1 MAEKPTYE
9 QLEKRCQVLQ
19 EKLDQHKQ
27 AEAALLDSE
36 KRYRDLFDNIND
48 LIMIHDTDGSLL
60 DVNPAV
66 SKLSGYS
73 PEELIGRP
81 ISDFI
86 IPEFQ
91 RLFKDE
97 YLKEINNTGHSEGIA
112 IFQAKDGR
120 EYYVEYRNTLV
131 QPPRSD
137 RYISGLGRDITD
149 RILAERAR
157 RESEEHYRTVFQT
170 TGTATIIVESDETI
184 SLANSTFED
193 LSGFSKEEIEGKKG
207 WTEFV
212 NKDDLEPIREF
223 HRACKDDPGAGP
235 ANFEFEFVDRYGN
248 LNNILVIIAMI
259 PGTEKSVVSLL
270 NITDRKRAEEALRR
284 SHAQL
289 EFRVQQRT
297 AELAEANMQ
306 LTREIE
312 ERRKAEKEVRK
323 LSGLLPICSSCKK
336 IRDDTGYWNELE
348 DYIQKHSEAE
358 FSHSVCPD
366 CAQKLYPGLKIYD

>member
-1 MAEKPTYE
+1 MAEKLTYE

-19 EKLDQHKQ
+19 EKLDRHKQ
-27 AEAALLDSE
+27 AEAALLESE
-36 KRYRDLFDNIND
+36 KRYRDLFDSIND
-48 LIMIHDTDGSLL
+48 LIMIHATDGRLL

-66 SKLSGYS
+66 SKLSGYP
-73 PEELIGRP
+73 PEELVGRP

-86 IPEFQ
+86 IPEF
-91 RLFKDE
+91 RPLFKDE
-97 YLKEINNTGHSEGIA
+97 YLKEINRTGHSEGIA
-112 IFQAKDGR
+112 IFQDRDGG
-120 EYYVEYRNTLV
+120 EHYVEYRNTLV
-131 QPPRSD
+131 HRPGSQ

-149 RILAERAR
+149 RILAESAR

-170 TGTATIIVESDETI
+170 TGTATIIVENDETI

-193 LSGFSKEEIEGKKG
+193 LSGFSKEQIEGKKA

-212 NKDDLEPIREF
+212 NKDDLEPIKEF
-223 HRACKDDPGAGP
+223 HRARKDDPGAGP

-248 LNNILVIIAMI
+248 LNNILAIIAMI

-297 AELAEANMQ
+297 AQLAEANEQ

-312 ERRKAEKEVRK
+312 ERRKAEKEVKK

-336 IRDDTGYWNELE
+336 IRDDKGYWNQLE

-366 CAQKLYPGLKIYD
+366 CAKKLYPGLKIYD